1 MTCGRDEAIHVI
13 NVTYTGELTILHAY
27 VVIQL
32 KDVGQG
38 LQQKYSENGVGEV
51 DAHVRLKHRILYSET
66 LASEHSNI

>member
-13 NVTYTGELTILHAY
+13 NVTYGQTDDSTCSRGDT
-27 VVIQL
+27 L
-32 KDVGQG
+32 KDVGQS

-51 DAHVRLKHRILYSET
+51 DAPVRLKHRILYSEI